1 MTPHQRRRSLAWFLL
16 LALSL
21 ALIAQG
27 LMLLGAAS
35 HNRTIEKLLAG
46 ADITITADE
55 SPELVL
61 ARAYN
66 LMRRNRADEALELF
80 NQLQNKGD
88 REFQS
93 RLHYNLGNLYL
104 SQALDLVTQAEFGRA
119 FTLASLAKDSYR
131 EALRLDSQDWDAKYN
146 LEVAMR
152 LVPDLPEAD
161 LSEIKEQEQSR
172 GLWSTVPGFPR
183 GLP

>member
-1 MTPHQRRRSLAWFLL
+1 MTPHQRRRSLVWILL
-16 LALSL
+16 PALSV
-21 ALIAQG
+21 ALIAQC
-27 LMLLGAAS
+27 LMLFRAAS
-35 HNRTIEKLLAG
+35 HNHTIEKLLAG

-61 ARAYN
+61 ARTYS

-88 REFQS
+88 EEFQS
-93 RLHYNLGNLYL
+93 RLRYNLGNLYL
-104 SQALDLVTQAEFGRA
+104 SQALDLVTQGGIGRA

-131 EALRLDSQDWDAKYN
+131 EALRLNSQDWDAKYN

-152 LVPDLPEAD
+152 LVPDLSEAD
-161 LSEIKEQEQSR
+161 LSEFEEQEQGR